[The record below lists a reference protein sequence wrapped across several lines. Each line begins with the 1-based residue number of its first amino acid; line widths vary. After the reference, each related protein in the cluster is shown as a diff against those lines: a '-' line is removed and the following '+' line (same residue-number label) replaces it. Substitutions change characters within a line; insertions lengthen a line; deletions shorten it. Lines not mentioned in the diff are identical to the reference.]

1 VKLSSLLLNGEP
13 FVGARRADGIVDLNA
28 TIPSLPRE
36 LGALLRSPAYDLS
49 RFRDAVERAAPGSL
63 RDPEEVTFRPVVVT
77 PGKILC
83 LGLNYV
89 DHAAETAL
97 ARPDHPVVFGRF
109 PTSFVGHEQA
119 LVAPA
124 ASSRFD
130 YEAELVVVVGKAG
143 RRIPRD
149 AALAHVAGYTLMN
162 DGSIRDFQMRTS
174 QWTIGKNFDA
184 SGSIGPELVTADEL
198 PPGAE
203 GLVLRGVL
211 NGKVMQE
218 ASTRDMIFDVA
229 DAIARLSEAMT
240 LEAGDL
246 IATGTPGGVGFVRD
260 PPVFLKPGDV
270 FEVTVERVGTLR
282 NPVVAEVPKDPPRDR

>member
-1 VKLSSLLLNGEP
+1 VKLSSLILNREH
-13 FVGARRADGIVDLNA
+13 FVGVRRADGIVDLNA
-28 TIPSLPRE
+28 AIPSLPRE

-49 RFRDAVERAAPGSL
+49 RIRDAVERAAPGSV
-63 RDPEEVTFRPVVVT
+63 RDPKEVTFRPVIAT
-77 PGKILC
+77 PGKVLC

-89 DHAAETAL
+89 DHAAESAH
-97 ARPDHPVVFGRF
+97 AKPEYPVVFGRF
-109 PTSFVGHEQA
+109 PTSFVGHERA

-124 ASSRFD
+124 ASSHFD

-174 QWTIGKNFDA
+174 QWTIGKNFDS

-198 PPGAE
+198 PPGAK

-211 NGKVMQE
+211 NGRVMQE
-218 ASTRDMIFDVA
+218 ANTRDMIFDVA
-229 DAIARLSEAMT
+229 GAIALVSEVMT
-240 LEAGDL
+240 LEVGDL
-246 IATGTPGGVGFVRD
+246 IATGTPSGVGFVRD
-260 PPVFLKPGDV
+260 PPVFMKPGDV
-270 FEVTVERVGTLR
+270 FEVSVERVGTLR
-282 NPVVAEVPKDPPRDR
+282 NPVVAEPIAR